1 MKVGLQ
7 IYHFD
12 WPGAPRNTGARLVEI
27 AKTAENAGFFSLWVM
42 DHLFQLGGAFG
53 AIESPLIEAYSAIT
67 YMASAT
73 KRVKL
78 GVLVTNN
85 ICRHPSILLKVVN
98 SLDVLSEGRAY
109 LGIGLGGMIEQ
120 EMRGM
125 GIPQPSLKD
134 RIERLEETLKIFKH
148 IWKGDTSPFLGN
160 HFQLEHPI
168 NNPKPLSKPHPPI
181 LIGMWEGGKKMLQL
195 TAKYAD
201 ACNLQFGSPLKE
213 FAYWMRARYE
223 VRRKF
228 LTSRL
233 ERLKQNCEQLGR
245 SYDEIEKT
253 VLGTIRIAPDA
264 MSEDSVID
272 LCRELTDLGFQ
283 HVIFNMPN
291 VHEIKPLEI
300 IGDEVIPVV
309 AEFEKRD

>member
-1 MKVGLQ
+1 MKIGLQ
-7 IYHFD
+7 IYHFH
-12 WPGAPRNTGARLVEI
+12 WPNSPGNIGTKLVEI
-27 AKTAENAGFFSLWVM
+27 AKAAEDAGFSSLWVM

-53 AIESPLIEAYSAIT
+53 PIDAPLLEAYSAIT
-67 YMASAT
+67 YLASAT
-73 KRVKL
+73 KRVKV

-85 ICRHPSILLKVVN
+85 ICRHPSVLLKMIN
-98 SLDVLSEGRAY
+98 SLDILSEGRAY
-109 LGIGLGGMIEQ
+109 LGIGVGGEVGG

-125 GIPQPSLKD
+125 GVPRPPLGE

-148 IWKGDTSPFLGN
+148 IWRGDTSPFLGKC
-160 HFQLEHPI
+160 FQLEHPI
-168 NNPKPLSKPHPPI
+168 NSPQPLSEPHPPI
-181 LIGMWEGGKKMLQL
+181 LIGMWKGGREMIRL

-201 ACNLQFGSPLKE
+201 ACNLQFGSPLSE
-213 FAYWMRARYE
+213 FADWMRERYQE
-223 VRRKF
+223 RKEF

-233 ERLKQNCEQLGR
+233 KRLKQNCKQLGR

-264 MSEDSVID
+264 MSVDDVID
-272 LCRELTDLGFQ
+272 LCGELAEMGFQ

-300 IGDEVIPVV
+300 LGNEVIPTV
-309 AEFEKRD
+309 AEL

>member
-1 MKVGLQ
+1 M
-7 IYHFD
+7 
-12 WPGAPRNTGARLVEI
+12 GAKLVEI
-27 AKTAENAGFFSLWVM
+27 AKAAENAGFSSLWVM

-53 AIESPLIEAYSAIT
+53 PIDAPLLEAYSAIT

-73 KRVKL
+73 NRVKV

-85 ICRHPSILLKVVN
+85 ICRHPSVLLKMVN
-98 SLDVLSEGRAY
+98 SLDVLSGGRAY
-109 LGIGLGGMIEQ
+109 LGIGLGGMVER

-125 GIPQPSLKD
+125 GIPRPPLGE

-148 IWKGDTSPFLGN
+148 IWRGNTSPFLDKY
-160 HFQLEHPI
+160 FQLERPI
-168 NNPKPLSKPHPPI
+168 NSPQSLSQPHPPI
-181 LIGMWEGGKKMLQL
+181 LIGMWKGGREMLRL

-213 FAYWMRARYE
+213 FSDWMRERYE
-223 VRRKF
+223 ERGEF

-233 ERLKQNCEQLGR
+233 ERLKQNCARFGR

-264 MSEDSVID
+264 MSVDDVIS
-272 LCRELTDLGFQ
+272 LCGELAEMGFH

-291 VHEIKPLEI
+291 VHEIAPLEI
-300 IGDEVIPVV
+300 IGQEVIPQV
-309 AEFEKRD
+309 ADIT

>member
-1 MKVGLQ
+1 MKIGLQ
-7 IYHFD
+7 IYHFH
-12 WPGAPRNTGARLVEI
+12 WPGSPQNIGAKLVEI
-27 AKTAENAGFFSLWVM
+27 AKAAENAGFSSLWVM

-53 AIESPLIEAYSAIT
+53 PIDAPLLEAYSAIT

-73 KRVKL
+73 KRVKV

-85 ICRHPSILLKVVN
+85 ICRHPSVLLKTVN
-98 SLDVLSEGRAY
+98 SLDVLSGGRAY
-109 LGIGLGGMIEQ
+109 LGIGLGGQVER

-125 GIPQPSLKD
+125 GIPRPPLGE

-148 IWKGDTSPFLGN
+148 IWRGDTSPFSGKY
-160 HFQLEHPI
+160 FQLEHPI
-168 NNPKPLSKPHPPI
+168 NSPQPLSQPHPPI
-181 LIGMWEGGKKMLQL
+181 LIGMWKGGRKMLRL

-213 FAYWMRARYE
+213 FSDWMRERHE
-223 VRRKF
+223 ERREF

-233 ERLKQNCEQLGR
+233 ERLRQNCERFGR

-264 MSEDSVID
+264 MSVDDVTD
-272 LCRELTDLGFQ
+272 LCGELAEMGFQ

-291 VHEIKPLEI
+291 VHEIEPIEL
-300 IGDEVIPVV
+300 IGQDVIPQV
-309 AEFEKRD
+309 ADIT

>member
-1 MKVGLQ
+1 MKIGLQ
-7 IYHFD
+7 IYHFH
-12 WPGAPRNTGARLVEI
+12 WPNSPGNIGTKPVEI
-27 AKTAENAGFFSLWVM
+27 AKAAEDAGFSSLWVM

-53 AIESPLIEAYSAIT
+53 PIDAPLLEAYSAIT
-67 YMASAT
+67 YLASAT
-73 KRVKL
+73 KRVKV

-85 ICRHPSILLKVVN
+85 ICRHPSVLLKMIN
-98 SLDVLSEGRAY
+98 SLDILSEGRAY
-109 LGIGLGGMIEQ
+109 LGIGVGGEVGG

-125 GIPQPSLKD
+125 GVPRPPLGE

-148 IWKGDTSPFLGN
+148 IWRGDTSPFLGKC
-160 HFQLEHPI
+160 FQLEHPI
-168 NNPKPLSKPHPPI
+168 NSPQPLSEPHPPI
-181 LIGMWEGGKKMLQL
+181 LIGMWKGGREMIRL

-201 ACNLQFGSPLKE
+201 ACNLQFGSPLSE
-213 FAYWMRARYE
+213 FADWMRERYQE
-223 VRRKF
+223 RKEF

-233 ERLKQNCEQLGR
+233 KRLKQNCKQLGR

-264 MSEDSVID
+264 MSVDDVID
-272 LCRELTDLGFQ
+272 LCGELAEMGFQ

-300 IGDEVIPVV
+300 LGNEVIPTV
-309 AEFEKRD
+309 AEL

>member
-1 MKVGLQ
+1 MKIGLQ
-7 IYHFD
+7 VYHFD
-12 WPGAPRNTGARLVEI
+12 WPGSPQNIGAKLVEI
-27 AKTAENAGFFSLWVM
+27 AKAAENAGFSSLWVM

-53 AIESPLIEAYSAIT
+53 PIDAPLLEAYSAIT

-73 KRVKL
+73 NRVKV

-85 ICRHPSILLKVVN
+85 VCRHPSVLLKTVN
-98 SLDVLSEGRAY
+98 SLDVLSGGRAH
-109 LGIGLGGMIEQ
+109 LGIGLGGEVER
-120 EMRGM
+120 EMSGM
-125 GIPQPSLKD
+125 GIPRPPLGE

-148 IWKGDTSPFLGN
+148 IWRRDTSPFLGKY
-160 HFQLEHPI
+160 FQLEHPI
-168 NNPKPLSKPHPPI
+168 NSPQPLSQPHPPI
-181 LIGMWEGGKKMLQL
+181 LIGMWKGGRAMLRL

-213 FAYWMRARYE
+213 FADWMRERYE
-223 VRRKF
+223 ERREF

-233 ERLKQNCEQLGR
+233 ERLKQNCERFGR

-264 MSEDSVID
+264 MSADDVIS
-272 LCRELTDLGFQ
+272 LCGELAEMGFH

-291 VHEIKPLEI
+291 VHEIAPLEI
-300 IGDEVIPVV
+300 IGRKVIPQV
-309 AEFEKRD
+309 ADIT